1 MEEELRVGWYFSYVP
16 ISCFLTVFHRSSIG
30 ALTNGVFLI
39 VMESCKE
46 SEHRKSA
53 LVARRAMEPS
63 IIMEEVEG
71 VHTSH
76 VAEEEAI
83 DGKPTWEKQWI
94 FGIKIAIFCNYGV
107 IHGRASL

>member
-1 MEEELRVGWYFSYVP
+1 M
-16 ISCFLTVFHRSSIG
+16 FHRSSIG

-94 FGIKIAIFCNYGV
+94 FGIKIAIFCNYGSSMV
-107 IHGRASL
+107 ELVFDTMLGVRIGGGRMRV